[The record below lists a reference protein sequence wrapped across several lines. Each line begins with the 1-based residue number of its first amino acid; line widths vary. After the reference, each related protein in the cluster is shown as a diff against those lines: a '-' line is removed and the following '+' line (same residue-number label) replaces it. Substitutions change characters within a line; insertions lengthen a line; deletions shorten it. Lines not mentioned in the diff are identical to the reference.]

1 MIVSDTSSV
10 FPRSQHSHDLDEQ
23 GVGEVVQC
31 PLCGHQFRLS
41 KDQSAMEV
49 SRAGRTLSVFQGE
62 GEYWFIGYEADT
74 FRLKDTKGLRYLHAL
89 LGSPGREILAFH
101 LVQHDEGGFAPRSN
115 APRLQGEDGLR
126 LFIPRDGSEVIDRS
140 ARVAYEQR
148 VRDLAD
154 EVEDAEAL
162 GDTERAALLR
172 EELDFIVEHLAA
184 ATGLGGGTRRAV
196 SPAERAR
203 QSVTKAMKSAAARIS
218 AHSPALGRH
227 LASTIRTGTYCI
239 YQPDPRVPTS
249 WRL

>member
-1 MIVSDTSSV
+1 M
-10 FPRSQHSHDLDEQ
+10 
-23 GVGEVVQC
+23 QC
-31 PLCGHQFRLS
+31 PLCGHEFRLS
-41 KDQSAMEV
+41 KDQPATGV
-49 SRAGRTLSVFQGE
+49 SGAGRTLFVFQRE

-74 FRLKDTKGLRYLHAL
+74 FRLKDTKGLRYLHTL

-101 LVQHDEGGFAPRSN
+101 LVQYDEGGFSPRSN

-126 LFIPRDGSEVIDRS
+126 LFTPRDGGDVIDKS

-148 VRDLAD
+148 VRDLAA

-162 GDTERAALLR
+162 NDTEHAALLR

-184 ATGLGGGTRRAV
+184 AIGLGGGTRRTV

-218 AHSPALGRH
+218 EQSPALGRH
-227 LASTIRTGTYCI
+227 LASAIRTGTYCI
-239 YQPDPRVPTS
+239 YQPDSRVPTN